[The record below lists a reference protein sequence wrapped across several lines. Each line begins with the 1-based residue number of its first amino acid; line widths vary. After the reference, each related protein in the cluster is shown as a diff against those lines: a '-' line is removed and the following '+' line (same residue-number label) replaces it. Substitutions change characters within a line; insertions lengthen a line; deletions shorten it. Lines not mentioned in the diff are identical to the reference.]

1 MPYSGSVDPPGR
13 PNDEQQAMTTATVT
27 DPKTTVLPLLQAST
41 WPGAADALALAHSLP
56 VPSTRTEAWKYT
68 RVAKLFSQPYA
79 APKGDATVTLPARLP
94 FDTTRVVFVNG
105 HFRADLSD
113 DLKTDKGIVI
123 DSLKQHLAH
132 GPVKAHYG
140 QIAPIGD
147 RLFTAMNTAAPTD
160 GLIILATKGT
170 KTNRPIHV
178 LHITNGGQQLIQPR
192 DLFMLHV
199 GAEVEVIVEHV
210 AAPFDSSVALRPA
223 EYSSGIA
230 QGGPQLSLV
239 NSVRESVIGEGANLT
254 IHLLQNEANGPVH
267 IGLDGLTI
275 GAKGRFS
282 IDTTTLN
289 GSLVRNEVNVALA
302 GPEAHA
308 ELNGVYVLNGTTHCD
323 NHTYIG
329 HDVPDC
335 TSDELYKGIIAEKG
349 TGVFNGKVYVKQ
361 DAQRTRAYQSNA
373 NILQGDDAKVYT
385 KPELEIYADDVKCS
399 HGCTIGRLDEKGLFY
414 LRSRGVSEAEARRML
429 SHAFMTDVLER
440 ITNVEWRKHLEGL
453 INAKLETV

>member
-1 MPYSGSVDPPGR
+1 MS
-13 PNDEQQAMTTATVT
+13 TATAI
-27 DPKTTVLPLLQAST
+27 DPKATVLPLLEGST
-41 WPGAADALALAHSLP
+41 WPGAAEALARVNALSIP
-56 VPSTRTEAWKYT
+56 TTKTEAWKYT
-68 RVAKLFSQPYA
+68 RVGKLFKDAYV
-79 APKGDATVTLPARLP
+79 APNGDASVTLPARLP

-113 DLKTDKGIVI
+113 DLNPGSGAGVTKGIVI
-123 DSLKQHLAH
+123 DSLKHHLSH

-140 QIAPIGD
+140 QVAPIGD
-147 RLFTAMNTAAPTD
+147 RLFTAMNAAAPTD

-170 KTNRPIHV
+170 KTSKPIHV
-178 LHITNGGQQLIQPR
+178 LHILRADDQHPQLVQPR
-192 DLFMLHV
+192 DLFILHE
-199 GAEVEVIVEHV
+199 GASVEVIVEHIGTNG
-210 AAPFDSSVALRPA
+210 SS
-223 EYSSGIA
+223 
-230 QGGPQLSLV
+230 SLV
-239 NSVRESVIGEGANLT
+239 NSIRESVIGEGASLT
-254 IHLLQNEANGPVH
+254 LHALQNEANGPAH
-267 IGLDGLTI
+267 IGLDAVTI

-373 NILQGDDAKVYT
+373 NILQGDDARIFT

-414 LRSRGVSEAEARRML
+414 LRSRGVSEAEARKML

-440 ITNVEWRKHLEGL
+440 ITNEDWRKHLAGL
-453 INAKLETV
+453 IDAKLEKL

>member
-1 MPYSGSVDPPGR
+1 MNLYGREISR
-13 PNDEQQAMTTATVT
+13 PNEMTTTTAT
-27 DPKTTVLPLLQAST
+27 DPKANVLPLLDGST
-41 WPGAADALALAHSLP
+41 WPNATEALALAHTLP

-79 APKGDATVTLPARLP
+79 APKGDATITLPARLP
-94 FDTTRVVFVNG
+94 FETTRVVFING

-113 DLKTDKGIVI
+113 DLKANKGIVI
-123 DSLKQHLAH
+123 DSLRHHLAH
-132 GPVKAHYG
+132 GPVKANYG
-140 QIAPIGD
+140 TLAPIGD

-170 KTNRPIHV
+170 KTRKPIHV
-178 LHITNGGQQLIQPR
+178 LHITIGGQQLIQPR
-192 DLFMLHV
+192 DLFILHE
-199 GAEVEVIVEHV
+199 GAMIEVIVEHIGSD
-210 AAPFDSSVALRPA
+210 ASS
-223 EYSSGIA
+223 
-230 QGGPQLSLV
+230 SLV
-239 NSVRESVIGEGANLT
+239 NSIRESVVGEGASLT
-254 IHLLQNEANGPVH
+254 IHLLQNEANGPSH
-267 IGLDGLTI
+267 IGLDSVTI

-289 GSLVRNEVNVALA
+289 GSLVRNEVNIALA

-308 ELNGVYVLNGTTHCD
+308 ELNGVYVLNGSTHCD
-323 NHTYIG
+323 NHIYIG

-373 NILQGDDAKVYT
+373 NILQGDDARIFT

-429 SHAFMTDVLER
+429 SYAFMTDALER
-440 ITNVEWRKHLEGL
+440 ITNEDWRQHLEGL
-453 INAKLETV
+453 INAKLETI

>member
-1 MPYSGSVDPPGR
+1 MST
-13 PNDEQQAMTTATVT
+13 MTAT
-27 DPKTTVLPLLQAST
+27 DPKATVLPLLEGST
-41 WPGAADALALAHSLP
+41 WPGAPEALALVHALP
-56 VPSTRTEAWKYT
+56 VPTSKTEAWKYT
-68 RVAKLFSQPYA
+68 RVAKLFNQPYTT
-79 APKGDATVTLPARLP
+79 PKGDATVTLPDRLP

-113 DLKTDKGIVI
+113 DLKGQKGLVI
-123 DSLKQHLAH
+123 DSLQHHLAH

-140 QIAPIGD
+140 QVAPISD

-170 KTNRPIHV
+170 KTSKPVHV
-178 LHITNGGQQLIQPR
+178 LYITTDGGQLIQPR
-192 DLFMLHV
+192 DLFMLHE
-199 GAEVEVIVEHV
+199 GANVEVIIEH
-210 AAPFDSSVALRPA
+210 
-223 EYSSGIA
+223 IA
-230 QGGPQLSLV
+230 QGNASTSLI
-239 NSVRESVIGEGANLT
+239 NGIRESVIGENANLT
-254 IHLLQNEANGPVH
+254 IHLLQNEANGPSH
-267 IGLDGLTI
+267 IGLDGVTI
-275 GAKGRFS
+275 GTKGHFS
-282 IDTTTLN
+282 ISTTTLD
-289 GSLVRNEVNVALA
+289 GALIRNEVKVSLA

-308 ELNGVYVLNGTTHCD
+308 ELNGVYLLNGTTHCD

-335 TSDELYKGIIAEKG
+335 TSDELYKGIVAGKG
-349 TGVFNGKVYVKQ
+349 TSVFNGKVYVKQ

-373 NILQGDDAKVYT
+373 NILQGDDARVFT

-440 ITNVEWRKHLEGL
+440 ITNEDWRKHLAYL
-453 INAKLETV
+453 IDAKLETL

>member
-1 MPYSGSVDPPGR
+1 
-13 PNDEQQAMTTATVT
+13 MTTTT
-27 DPKTTVLPLLQAST
+27 IIDPKATVLPLLEGST
-41 WPGAADALALAHSLP
+41 WPNAAEALAQVHTLP
-56 VPSTRTEAWKYT
+56 VPTSKTEAWKYT
-68 RVAKLFSQPYA
+68 RVGKLFNQPYIT
-79 APKGDATVTLPARLP
+79 PKGDATVTLPARLP
-94 FDTTRVVFVNG
+94 FDTTRIVFVNG

-123 DSLKQHLAH
+123 DSLKHHLVH

-140 QIAPIGD
+140 QVAPIGD

-170 KTNRPIHV
+170 KTSKPLHV
-178 LHITNGGQQLIQPR
+178 LHITTDGGQLIQPR
-192 DLFMLHV
+192 DLFMLHE
-199 GAEVEVIVEHV
+199 GAEVEVIIEHV
-210 AAPFDSSVALRPA
+210 AEGNAST
-223 EYSSGIA
+223 
-230 QGGPQLSLV
+230 SLI
-239 NSVRESVIGEGANLT
+239 NSIRENLIGEGANLT

-267 IGLDGLTI
+267 IGLDGVTI
-275 GAKGRFS
+275 GTKGRFS

-302 GPEAHA
+302 GREAHA
-308 ELNGVYVLNGTTHCD
+308 ELNGVYLLNGTTHCD

-335 TSDELYKGIIAEKG
+335 TSDELYKGIVAEKG

-373 NILQGDDAKVYT
+373 NILQGDDARVYT

-414 LRSRGVSEAEARRML
+414 LRSRGVSESEARRML

-440 ITNVEWRKHLEGL
+440 ITSEDWRKHLASL
-453 INAKLETV
+453 IDAKLEAL

>member
-1 MPYSGSVDPPGR
+1 MS
-13 PNDEQQAMTTATVT
+13 TATAI
-27 DPKTTVLPLLQAST
+27 DPKANLLPLLEGST
-41 WPGAADALALAHSLP
+41 WPNATEALALAHTLP

-68 RVAKLFSQPYA
+68 RVAKLFNQPYA

-113 DLKTDKGIVI
+113 DLKADKGIVI
-123 DSLKQHLAH
+123 DSLKQPLAH

-140 QIAPIGD
+140 QVAPIGD

-170 KTNRPIHV
+170 KTSKPLHV
-178 LHITNGGQQLIQPR
+178 LHITTDGGQLIQPR
-192 DLFMLHV
+192 DLFMLHE
-199 GAEVEVIVEHV
+199 GAEVEVIIEHIGTD
-210 AAPFDSSVALRPA
+210 ASS
-223 EYSSGIA
+223 
-230 QGGPQLSLV
+230 SLV
-239 NSVRESVIGEGANLT
+239 NGIRESVIGEGANLT
-254 IHLLQNEANGPVH
+254 IHLLQIEANGPVH
-267 IGLDGLTI
+267 IGLDGVTI
-275 GAKGRFS
+275 GTKGRFS

-373 NILQGDDAKVYT
+373 NILQGDDARIFT

-414 LRSRGVSEAEARRML
+414 LRSRGVSEAEARKML

-440 ITNVEWRKHLEGL
+440 ITNEEWRKHLASL
-453 INAKLETV
+453 IDAKLETL

>member
-1 MPYSGSVDPPGR
+1 MS
-13 PNDEQQAMTTATVT
+13 TATAI
-27 DPKTTVLPLLQAST
+27 DPKANLLPLLEGST
-41 WPGAADALALAHSLP
+41 WPNATEALALAHTLP

-68 RVAKLFSQPYA
+68 RVAKLFNQPYA

-113 DLKTDKGIVI
+113 DLKADKGIVI

-140 QIAPIGD
+140 QVAPIGD

-170 KTNRPIHV
+170 KTSKPLHV
-178 LHITNGGQQLIQPR
+178 LHITTDGGQLIQPR
-192 DLFMLHV
+192 DLFMLHE
-199 GAEVEVIVEHV
+199 GAEVEVIIEHIGTD
-210 AAPFDSSVALRPA
+210 ASS
-223 EYSSGIA
+223 
-230 QGGPQLSLV
+230 SLV
-239 NSVRESVIGEGANLT
+239 NGIRESVIGEGANLT
-254 IHLLQNEANGPVH
+254 IHLLQIEANGPVH
-267 IGLDGLTI
+267 IGLDGVTI

-373 NILQGDDAKVYT
+373 NILQGDDARIFT

-414 LRSRGVSEAEARRML
+414 LRSRGVSEAEARKML

-440 ITNVEWRKHLEGL
+440 ITNEDWRKHLASL
-453 INAKLETV
+453 IDAKLETL

>member
-1 MPYSGSVDPPGR
+1 MS
-13 PNDEQQAMTTATVT
+13 TTTLT
-27 DPKTTVLPLLQAST
+27 DPKANVLPLLEGST
-41 WPGAADALALAHSLP
+41 WPNATEALALAHSLP
-56 VPSTRTEAWKYT
+56 IPTTRTEAWKYT

-132 GPVKAHYG
+132 GPVKANYG
-140 QIAPIGD
+140 QIAPIGG

-170 KTNRPIHV
+170 KTSKPIHV

-192 DLFMLHV
+192 DLFMLHE
-199 GAEVEVIVEHV
+199 GAEVEVIIEHV
-210 AAPFDSSVALRPA
+210 AEGNAST
-223 EYSSGIA
+223 
-230 QGGPQLSLV
+230 SLI
-239 NSVRESVIGEGANLT
+239 NSIRENLIGEGANLT

-267 IGLDGLTI
+267 IGLDGVTI
-275 GAKGRFS
+275 GTKGRFS

-335 TSDELYKGIIAEKG
+335 TSDELYKGIVAEKG

-414 LRSRGVSEAEARRML
+414 LRSRGVSEAEARKML

-440 ITNVEWRKHLEGL
+440 ITNEDWRKHLAGL
-453 INAKLETV
+453 IDAKLASL